1 MKLIFYEID
10 FFMKLKVPIYPYF
23 LYIYIYLYI
32 YVYMLFLEIYLSELG
47 IIFPIF
53 FFLFICSLSII
64 SIRLIRSSDNFEL
77 NLGLKF
83 LNISMELE

>member
-1 MKLIFYEID
+1 
-10 FFMKLKVPIYPYF
+10 
-23 LYIYIYLYI
+23 
-32 YVYMLFLEIYLSELG
+32 MLFLEIYLSELG
-47 IIFPIF
+47 IIFPI